1 MSTIRTWRIN
11 NADVPVK
18 IVYEN
23 RRNARFSL
31 TSSSFV
37 IRIPRFATAQ
47 TKSEMKESG
56 KRWIESTISRKPD
69 LLNLFAQRIY
79 RDGDCIC
86 TFDREIEV
94 TVNRGASQNG
104 LSLSLKSNILAIN
117 TGQPD
122 VKELEGE
129 GVSKTV
135 QKAFAKIYNM
145 LVTKRAQDLA
155 EEKELPTF
163 EKLRLTYMSSRWG
176 SCSSKKGN
184 LSINTKLLL
193 APAEVLDSVIIHEL
207 GHLVYADHS
216 KNFWKLIDEKDP
228 YHRRHSNW
236 LKTNG
241 TRLQL

>member
-1 MSTIRTWRIN
+1 MSTISTWRIN
-11 NADVPVK
+11 DADVPVK

-23 RRNARFSL
+23 RNNARFSL
-31 TSSSFV
+31 TARSFV
-37 IRIPRFATAQ
+37 LRIPGFATVQ
-47 TKSEMKESG
+47 TKAEMKESG
-56 KRWIESTISRKPD
+56 KRWIESTISKKPD

-79 RDGDCIC
+79 RNGDTIS
-86 TFDREIEV
+86 TFDREIKV
-94 TVNRGASQNG
+94 AVNREPDRKG
-104 LSLSLKSNILAIN
+104 LTLSLKSNILEIN
-117 TGQPD
+117 TGEPE

-135 QKAFAKIYNM
+135 QKAFAKIYTL
-145 LVTKRAQDLA
+145 LVTKRALDLA
-155 EEKELPTF
+155 EKKELPTF

-193 APAEVLDSVIIHEL
+193 APVEVLDSVIIHEL

-216 KNFWKLIDEKDP
+216 RNFWKLIDEKDP
-228 YHRRHSNW
+228 NHRQHSNW

>member
-23 RRNARFSL
+23 RRNARFSM

-37 IRIPRFATAQ
+37 LRIPAFETEQ
-47 TKSEMKESG
+47 TKAELEESG

-69 LLNLFAQRIY
+69 LLNLFAQRTY
-79 RDGDCIC
+79 RDGDTIR
-86 TFDREIEV
+86 TFDREIQIA
-94 TVNRGASQNG
+94 VNRQPDRKG
-104 LSLSLKSNILAIN
+104 LSLSLKSNILEIN
-117 TGQPD
+117 TGEPE

-135 QKAFAKIYNM
+135 QKAFAKIYTM
-145 LVTKRAQDLA
+145 LVTKRALDLA
-155 EEKELPTF
+155 EQKELPTF

-176 SCSSKKGN
+176 SCTSKKGN
-184 LSINTKLLL
+184 LSINTKLVL

-216 KNFWKLIDEKDP
+216 RNFWKLIGEKDP
-228 YHRRHSNW
+228 NHRQHSNW